1 MTAENERTKIKEVK
15 NEGTTAMTIEDEI
28 TTVKEVK
35 KKKQPKP
42 EQVIHELMAD
52 NGAYQWACD
61 NSSLK
66 NMQLIMAGYG
76 FDPALAAQQLEYAK
90 KNG

>member
-1 MTAENERTKIKEVK
+1 
-15 NEGTTAMTIEDEI
+15 
-28 TTVKEVK
+28 
-35 KKKQPKP
+35 
-42 EQVIHELMAD
+42 MAD

-61 NSSLK
+61 NGSLK